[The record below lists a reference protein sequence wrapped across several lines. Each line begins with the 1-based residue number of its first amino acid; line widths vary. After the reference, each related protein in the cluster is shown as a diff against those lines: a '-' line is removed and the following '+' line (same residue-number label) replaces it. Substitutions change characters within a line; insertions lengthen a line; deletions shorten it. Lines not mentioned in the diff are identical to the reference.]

1 MQTEGSYGQRMR
13 RPSIFKFVA
22 HPLDNAG
29 TLHIGLS
36 YRCQR
41 HPERLCLER
50 SHGAC
55 HYGRPQT
62 HSGSA
67 NRGHRGGNVRRR
79 AKRISRRARNGP
91 GFLQCRAVK
100 AACPTVATMYSTRTD
115 SIMIQV
121 HAYMWHQTAKVL
133 ALLDSGA
140 TENFIDKRMVKTL
153 GLGTR
158 LLSSPLDIHNVDRTL
173 NREGR
178 ITHYADL
185 WV

>member
-1 MQTEGSYGQRMR
+1 
-13 RPSIFKFVA
+13 
-22 HPLDNAG
+22 
-29 TLHIGLS
+29 
-36 YRCQR
+36 
-41 HPERLCLER
+41 
-50 SHGAC
+50 
-55 HYGRPQT
+55 
-62 HSGSA
+62 
-67 NRGHRGGNVRRR
+67 
-79 AKRISRRARNGP
+79 
-91 GFLQCRAVK
+91 
-100 AACPTVATMYSTRTD
+100 
-115 SIMIQV
+115 MIQV